1 MASAAGSMGRP
12 RAARDIAEDLLHLAA
27 EVTLAAEGGGY
38 NLDAM
43 AASETVKLADRSV
56 QTHLFRLAQEAVNNS
71 IKHGKAKNIQIN
83 LQKTDEK
90 CVLSIAD
97 DGKGFPPEQQI
108 KLKGLGLR
116 IMNFRAQKIG
126 GELNIEPLSTGGTM
140 VKCTFANS

>member
-1 MASAAGSMGRP
+1 M
-12 RAARDIAEDLLHLAA
+12 
-27 EVTLAAEGGGY
+27 
-38 NLDAM
+38 
-43 AASETVKLADRSV
+43 KLADRSV

-71 IKHGKAKNIQIN
+71 VKHGKAKNIQIN